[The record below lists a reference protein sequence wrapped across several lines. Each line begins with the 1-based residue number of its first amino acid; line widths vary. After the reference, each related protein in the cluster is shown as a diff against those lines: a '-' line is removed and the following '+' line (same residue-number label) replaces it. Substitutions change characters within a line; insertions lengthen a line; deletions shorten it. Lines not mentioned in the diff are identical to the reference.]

1 MSKTSTLREWNW
13 WGNPNN
19 GIFKGYIHRSGLEH
33 LIRCFYRN
41 ADKIVV
47 STFVERWHPEM
58 NTFHMPFGE
67 MTITLDDVSSILG
80 ILVSGAVVAPLGDDN
95 DTNFELLVKYLGV
108 TDEKAIEQLH
118 KYSDEY
124 VSLSW
129 LRVRFSNVSDTDS
142 EKYIMYLARAYLLY
156 LLGCTLFVDKT
167 GTRVQIVYLR
177 LLRNLDSVAGYSWGS
192 GCLAWLYRQLGQA
205 SRSKVKQIAGY
216 MTLLEAWV
224 YEHMHG
230 VVVPDHMCV

>member
-1 MSKTSTLREWNW
+1 ME
-13 WGNPNN
+13 
-19 GIFKGYIHRSGLEH
+19 
-33 LIRCFYRN
+33 
-41 ADKIVV
+41 VV
-47 STFVERWHPEM
+47 V
-58 NTFHMPFGE
+58 G
-67 MTITLDDVSSILG
+67 VSPIL
-80 ILVSGAVVAPLGDDN
+80 AVAPLGDD
-95 DTNFELLVKYLGV
+95 DETNFELLVKYLGV
-108 TDEKAIEQLH
+108 TDEKATEQLH

-129 LRVRFSNVSDTDS
+129 LRARFSNVSDTDS
-142 EKYIMYLARAYLLY
+142 EEYVMYSARAYLLY

-230 VVVPDHMCV
+230 VVVPDHDLDYLEVQPRALRWIPRRDNGTTSVDVQKYRQLNIYT